1 MPNVNLTKILRELA
15 EELRKSSEL
24 LRPLTDSEIAEFLVV
39 GVETMDLDIAED
51 AEIAEEIAVILC
63 NAAEEL

>member
-1 MPNVNLTKILRELA
+1 MPNANLVKILRELS

-39 GVETMDLDIAED
+39 GVETMDPDIAED

>member
-1 MPNVNLTKILRELA
+1 MSSADLTKTLRELA

-39 GVETMDLDIAED
+39 GVETLDPDMPEV